1 MADIIKLP
9 KEIAELI
16 AAGEV
21 IERPASVIKELCENA
36 IDAAATSVTVEIQH
50 GGIMYMRV
58 TDNGSGIKKDQVKTA
73 FLRHATSKIH
83 TKEDLDKIL
92 SLGFRGEALASICAV
107 ARVEVLTAV
116 EGEDGVKFSI
126 SGGEEQDFFETG
138 CPKGT
143 TVIVRDLFYNTPA
156 RMKFLKS
163 DMREGSNCL
172 AIVER
177 LALSHPEVAFKFIKD
192 GKTVLNTPG
201 DSKVKNAAYS
211 VLGKDFT
218 NNLIEVNNTEEG
230 ISVKGFCCKPN
241 FCKPSRAHQYFFVN
255 SRFVKSGTCAA
266 ALTEAYKNSLM
277 VGKFPSCI
285 LYIDIPPQTVDVNVH
300 PTKTE
305 IRFSDEKRVFSA
317 VFHAVKDGLAK
328 GDDRPDIA
336 PKQNNNFFVNE
347 NATQEHIKLENSVFS
362 IPVAKVEEDDKYEL
376 PENAT
381 LSAADLCNIV
391 VDDYTRAKFFD
402 DSFELPPAEFV
413 DCTQRNKERLEAIF
427 AQAKNNLFM
436 KDYYKDK
443 PKEEPKEEPQ
453 EEPQVVEE
461 AQPTFSGID
470 YTKDIPQYILDTDHT
485 PKEIKIAASAADS
498 SMDYELRIIGEAFL
512 TYIIAEYQNCLYF
525 IDKHAAHERIIF
537 NSLKQK
543 PQQQLLLTPI
553 IIKLDN
559 EQYATI
565 IENIDLLEKYSFTV
579 EDFGDGQILLRGVPA
594 VISHDYEAAVIEI
607 AEKLSKHAL
616 PVTSREEELMHTVSC
631 RAAIKAGK
639 RSPDKERLA
648 IAKAV
653 LSSNDIMYCP
663 HGRSVAFKLA
673 KKDFEKQFGRSK

>member
-9 KEIAELI
+9 KEISELI

-36 IDAAATSVTVEIQH
+36 IDAAANSITVEIQH
-50 GGIMYMRV
+50 GGILYMRV

-83 TKEDLDKIL
+83 TKDDLDKIL

-107 ARVEVLTAV
+107 ARVEILTAV
-116 EGEDGVKFSI
+116 EGENGVKFSI

-163 DMREGSNCL
+163 DMREGGNCL

-177 LALSHPEVAFKFIKD
+177 LALSHPEIAFKFIKD

-201 DSKVKNAAYS
+201 DSNIKNAAYS

-218 NNLIEVNNTEEG
+218 NNLIEVNSTENG

-255 SRFVKSGTCAA
+255 GRFVKSGTCAA
-266 ALTEAYKNSLM
+266 ALTESYKNSLM
-277 VGKFPSCI
+277 VGKFPACL

-317 VFHAVKDGLAK
+317 VFHAVKDGLLK
-328 GDDRPDIA
+328 GDDRPDITA
-336 PKQNNNFFVNE
+336 KQNNGFFVNE
-347 NATQEHIKLENSVFS
+347 TAAQEHIKLDNSVFS
-362 IPVAKVEEDDKYEL
+362 IPVAKVEEDDKYKL
-376 PENAT
+376 HDNT
-381 LSAADLCNIV
+381 SISAEDLCKIV
-391 VDDYTRAKFFD
+391 VDDFARAKFYD
-402 DSFELPPAEFV
+402 DSFELPPAQFV
-413 DCTQRNKERLEAIF
+413 DCSQRDKERLDALF
-427 AQAKNNLFM
+427 AEAKNNLFM
-436 KDYYKDK
+436 KNYYQGK
-443 PKEEPKEEPQ
+443 PEQEQ
-453 EEPQVVEE
+453 EEQRIIEE
-461 AQPTFSGID
+461 VKPVNTDLDHSE
-470 YTKDIPQYILDTDHT
+470 DIPQSIIDPDNT
-485 PKEIKIAASAADS
+485 PIEIQLAAKAADS
-498 SMDYELRIIGEAFL
+498 SMDYDLRIIGEAFL
-512 TYIIAEYQNCLYF
+512 TYIIAEYQNCIYF

-543 PQQQLLLTPI
+543 PAQQLMLTPI

-579 EDFGDGQILLRGVPA
+579 EDFGEGQIMVRGVPA
-594 VISHDYEAAVIEI
+594 VISHDYESAVIEI
-607 AEKLSKHAL
+607 AEKLSKHSL
-616 PVTSREEELMHTVSC
+616 PITSREEELMHTVSC

-639 RSPDKERLA
+639 RSPDKERMA

-673 KKDFEKQFGRSK
+673 KKDLEKQFGRSK

>member
-9 KEIAELI
+9 KEISELI

-36 IDAAATSVTVEIQH
+36 IDAAANSITVEIQH
-50 GGIMYMRV
+50 GGILYMRV

-116 EGEDGVKFSI
+116 EGENGVKFSI

-177 LALSHPEVAFKFIKD
+177 LALSHPEIAFKFIKD

-201 DSKVKNAAYS
+201 DGNIKNATYS

-218 NNLIEVNNTEEG
+218 NNLIEVDSAENG

-255 SRFVKSGTCAA
+255 GRFVKSGTCAA
-266 ALTEAYKNSLM
+266 ALTESYKNSLM
-277 VGKFPSCI
+277 VGKFPSCL
-285 LYIDIPPQTVDVNVH
+285 LYIDMPPQTVDVNVH

-317 VFHAVKDGLAK
+317 VFHAVKDGLLK
-328 GDDRPDIA
+328 GDDRPDITT
-336 PKQNNNFFVNE
+336 KQNNGFFVNE
-347 NATQEHIKLENSVFS
+347 TAAQEHIKLENSVFS
-362 IPVAKVEEDDKYEL
+362 IPVAKVEEDDKDKL
-376 PENAT
+376 HDNT
-381 LSAADLCNIV
+381 SISAEDLCKSV
-391 VDDYTRAKFFD
+391 VDDFARAKFYD
-402 DSFELPPAEFV
+402 DSFELPPAQFV
-413 DCTQRNKERLEAIF
+413 DCRQRDKERLDALF
-427 AQAKNNLFM
+427 AEAKNNLFM
-436 KDYYKDK
+436 KNYYQGK
-443 PKEEPKEEPQ
+443 PAQEQ
-453 EEPQVVEE
+453 EEQKIIEE
-461 AQPTFSGID
+461 VKPVNTDLDHSE
-470 YTKDIPQYILDTDHT
+470 DIPQSIIDPDNT
-485 PKEIKIAASAADS
+485 PIEIQLAAKAADS
-498 SMDYELRIIGEAFL
+498 SMDYDLRIIGEAFL

-543 PQQQLLLTPI
+543 PAQQLLLTPI

-559 EQYATI
+559 EQYATV

-579 EDFGDGQILLRGVPA
+579 EDFGEGQIMVRGVPA
-594 VISHDYEAAVIEI
+594 VISHDYESAVIEI
-607 AEKLSKHAL
+607 AEKLSKHSL
-616 PVTSREEELMHTVSC
+616 PITSREEELMHTVSC

-639 RSPDKERLA
+639 RSPDKERMA

-673 KKDFEKQFGRSK
+673 KKDLEKQFGRSK